1 MEETFEFEGTQYVNP
16 TISRDE
22 QLGFIDNLRA
32 VQNQNN
38 EQIKQDTYNLGTQTT
53 SNLGGLTGA
62 EGKWQA
68 EYQTPQINYTV
79 DNLKSVAQQSA
90 LNTALSN
97 LQNAWQNRYNQAQ
110 RAYVARQN
118 SGGTSGGTAQTE
130 EGNVVFSD
138 SQIDTTTTQSGEAKG
153 GWAYIAT
160 PNGGDRWYK
169 LNPDGSI
176 DYNTY
181 VSKDPD
187 SRKVEQADKEEY
199 SKEVQQAI
207 GGRFAGRLGW

>member
-1 MEETFEFEGTQYVNP
+1 MEETFEFEGTQYINP

-22 QLGFIDNLRA
+22 QLGFIDSLRA

-62 EGKWQA
+62 EGKWKA
-68 EYQTPQINYTV
+68 EYQTPQINYTI

-110 RAYVARQN
+110 RAYAARQN
-118 SGGTSGGTAQTE
+118 SDPTNNPTPTAS
-130 EGNVVFSD
+130 GNVEFD
-138 SQIDTTTTQSGEAKG
+138 DGKLDTTTMQKGESKG

-176 DYNTY
+176 DYNSY

-187 SRKVEQADKEEY
+187 TRKVERVDEEEY

>member
-16 TISRDE
+16 TTSRDE

-68 EYQTPQINYTV
+68 EYQTPQINYMV

-90 LNTALSN
+90 LSTALSN

-110 RAYVARQN
+110 RAYNARKN
-118 SGGTSGGTAQTE
+118 SGPANTTAS
-130 EGNVVFSD
+130 GNVEFD
-138 SQIDTTTTQSGEAKG
+138 DGKLDTTTMQSGESKS

-176 DYNTY
+176 DYNSY

-187 SRKVEQADKEEY
+187 TKKVERVNEEEY
-199 SKEVQQAI
+199 SKEIQQAI
-207 GGRFAGRLGW
+207 GGRFSSRFGG

>member
-1 MEETFEFEGTQYVNP
+1 MEETFEFEGTQYINP
-16 TISRDE
+16 TTSRDE

-62 EGKWQA
+62 EGKWKA
-68 EYQTPQINYTV
+68 EYQTPQINYTI

-118 SGGTSGGTAQTE
+118 SNTPGNTTPTAS
-130 EGNVVFSD
+130 GNVEFD
-138 SQIDTTTTQSGEAKG
+138 DGKLDTTTMQKGESKG

-176 DYNTY
+176 DYNSY

-187 SRKVEQADKEEY
+187 TRKVERVNEEEY
-199 SKEVQQAI
+199 SKEIQQAI
-207 GGRFAGRLGW
+207 GGRFSSRFGG

>member
-90 LNTALSN
+90 LNTALNN

-110 RAYVARQN
+110 RAYEARQRN
-118 SGGTSGGTAQTE
+118 NTPQTE
-130 EGNVVFSD
+130 EGTVTFD
-138 SQIDTTTTQSGEAKG
+138 DGQIDTTTMQSGESKS

-181 VSKDPD
+181 VSKDPETK
-187 SRKVEQADKEEY
+187 KVERRNEEEY

>member
-16 TISRDE
+16 TASRDQ

-32 VQNQNN
+32 IQSQNN

-68 EYQTPQINYTV
+68 QYQTPQINYTV

-118 SGGTSGGTAQTE
+118 SNTPNNTTPTAN
-130 EGNVVFSD
+130 GNVEFD
-138 SQIDTTTTQSGEAKG
+138 DGKLDTTTMQKGESKG

-176 DYNTY
+176 DYNSY

-187 SRKVEQADKEEY
+187 TRKVERVNEEEY
-199 SKEVQQAI
+199 SKEIQQAI
-207 GGRFAGRLGW
+207 GGRFASRFGG